1 MDFFLSP
8 IKDLN
13 LDQILDKNSVL
24 LGLDVGD
31 TTVGVAVSDRRI
43 KIASGITTISRKSL
57 VNDCNKLQEAIK
69 QYKIG
74 GIIVGWPI
82 QMNGIPGTQC
92 EKVLKFA
99 QALKDYFDV
108 PFFYWDERL
117 STCAVNSVLLQADLS
132 RKKRKNV
139 VDKSA
144 AVYILQGAIDFLN
157 RSKCKD

>member
-13 LDQILDKNSVL
+13 LEQILNENSVL

-57 VNDCNKLQEAIK
+57 VNDCNKLQEVLK

-74 GIIVGWPI
+74 SIIVGWPI
-82 QMNGIPGTQC
+82 QMNGIPGAQC

-99 QALKDYFDV
+99 QALKDYLDV
-108 PFFYWDERL
+108 PFFCWDERL
-117 STCAVNSVLLQADLS
+117 STCAVNNILLQADLS
-132 RKKRKNV
+132 RKKRKSV

-157 RSKCKD
+157 VRK